1 MQTASV
7 TYQRQKKHFLMVVK
21 RKADSLDMSL
31 KSSNSNQEKFEQIYQ
46 PLQREHQR
54 HQEPAHQSRK
64 NLSEMHDEDLGED
77 KTSQNCVERDL
88 EHAARSLGTAGEE
101 IRRLPAQEP
110 QGQGEEQRELDSAFE
125 KSQLEVEKLKELL
138 KELKENGS
146 ADLQKA
152 KEHNRRLD
160 EEILALRNRVRSL
173 DSEKKVLGEEV
184 ERLRGEICDS
194 PERKH
199 LGNHSPGK
207 TYRSSGDRTKSQPQ
221 EELQQLRQDLHRLQV
236 LCSSAEKELRY
247 ERGKNLDLKQ
257 HNSLLQGE
265 SLKIKTELKQAQQKL
280 LDSAKMCSS
289 LTAEWKHCQQKIKE
303 LELEVLTQA
312 QSGKSLSSLEEA
324 LAREKSNVAAAEEKI
339 SDLQQKLEHA
349 HKVCLAETCILGKKQ
364 LEERIKEAMENEAK
378 IKQNYQEEQQKRK
391 LLHQNM
397 NELQNQVKTLQDK
410 ERQLKMTNVQ
420 QQLRIQQQEAQLKE
434 LKNERRLCDEHLKSN
449 QELSEKLSGLQQ
461 EKEALGREC
470 GRLLKQ
476 LDVHVRNYN
485 EKHQHHK
492 AKLRRVR
499 DHLGHEVEQRDERI
513 RQLESDVRALKRQAE
528 KEKEFQKQVIAQNDT
543 LSLEKR
549 KLREQL
555 VRQEGIIDKNRCMLS
570 SVQKRV
576 LFLDQENKHFLENN
590 LQLSQQ
596 IDLLER
602 VVRSILIRRGEVR
615 VSVSS
620 PLHPPHA
627 AAACTR
633 PPGRLVRS
641 LAGCTPGQQA
651 SRLRLASFALP
662 WLRLCEA
669 CSSCV
674 IPKQRVCACQHTP

>member
-64 NLSEMHDEDLGED
+64 NLSEMHDEDPGKD

-88 EHAARSLGTAGEE
+88 EHAARSLGTAREE
-101 IRRLPAQEP
+101 ICRLAAQEP
-110 QGQGEEQRELDSAFE
+110 QGQGEEQRKLDSAFE

-207 TYRSSGDRTKSQPQ
+207 TYRPSGDRTKSQPQ

-555 VRQEGIIDKNRCMLS
+555 VRQEGIIDKNRWMLS

-620 PLHPPHA
+620 PSILR
-627 AAACTR
+627 TLLR
-633 PPGRLVRS
+633 PARGLLADWKPQLVTS
-641 LAGCTPGQQA
+641 LN
-651 SRLRLASFALP
+651 L
-662 WLRLCEA
+662 
-669 CSSCV
+669 
-674 IPKQRVCACQHTP
+674 KH